1 MASRAYGEGK
11 EWEFN
16 MLGVFVSIRRF
27 WRQADGGNGCTTM
40 GMNLIHQWNT

>member
-27 WRQADGGNGCTTM
+27 WRQRVVMVHNSGHELNIPM
-40 GMNLIHQWNT
+40 KHLK